1 MKDNLLGN
9 FPSSLLR
16 YLSKPLVNYSLS
28 SLPSYV
34 PSSLPS
40 KVRINRMPSALI
52 IIVSIALSAC
62 QSQATEKN
70 MTNNLAI
77 TPVFTEFEQQIAEKM
92 SLDIRYFCADINGKP
107 SVPSSKHCRQAV
119 TELPEELAQM
129 ISTSNVGGIVLFAEN
144 VQEIAQVVKLTD
156 DIQQA
161 SIKSVQAKPLI
172 ISMDQEGGRVAR
184 FAKMTGFAGNM
195 AIGASYAQNGTD
207 FATQVNT
214 IIAKELK
221 ALGINNNYAPVV
233 DVNTNVDNPVI
244 NTRSF
249 GESAVQVAELG
260 VSAVNAIQSEGV
272 MATLKHFPGHG
283 DTHVD
288 SHLGL
293 PRVDHDRATIDKI
306 DLAPFA
312 WAIKHSQPA
321 MIMTAHIQYPALD
334 DSVFVSK
341 SGDKLIR
348 PATMSRKILTDLLRE
363 EMKFD
368 GIIATDALDMAGV
381 THFFTDV
388 EAVVETFVAGAD
400 LAVMPFKVRTPKDI
414 TDFYVFIKKVAK
426 ALTIRIVQG
435 DYQLAEFEQSI
446 ARINRYKKQYIARP
460 NESVAQQLQLANVV
474 IANEEH
480 LLTEQALASAA
491 ITLLKNKQVL
501 PLNVVGVKRLH
512 FVVANQQELVA
523 LTYATKRVLA
533 KILPASEVEKINFS
547 HLVADKVESTT
558 NINTLLSKAD
568 VVIATLDIKTAS
580 LVDLGGMDDLTP
592 SYGSAAQQ
600 QEKLTYATL
609 LKQQLIQAAKLK
621 TPSILIA
628 KGSPFLISEYSELA
642 DAVLLN
648 FDDRIYST
656 ASEQAISPGFN
667 ASMAVIVNESKALGT
682 LPVTLKN

>member
-1 MKDNLLGN
+1 MDYLPNN
-9 FPSSLLR
+9 VPISIPS
-16 YLSKPLVNYSLS
+16 Y
-28 SLPSYV
+28 LPSILL
-34 PSSLPS
+34 SN
-40 KVRINRMPSALI
+40 KRIYRVPSALI
-52 IIVSIALSAC
+52 MIVSIALSAC

-70 MTNNLAI
+70 MTNKTTSTSA
-77 TPVFTEFEQQIAEKM
+77 FTQFERKIAQRM
-92 SLDIRYFCADINGKP
+92 SLDIRYFCPDINGKA
-107 SVPSSKHCRQAV
+107 SVPTSKHCRQAV
-119 TELPEELAQM
+119 TELPKELAQM
-129 ISTSNVGGIVLFAEN
+129 ISASNVGGIVLFAEN

-161 SIKSVQAKPLI
+161 AVKSVQGKPLI

-195 AIGASYAQNGTD
+195 AIGASYLQHGTH
-207 FATQVNT
+207 FAAQVNMV
-214 IIAKELK
+214 IAKELK

-249 GESAVQVAELG
+249 GESASQVAELG
-260 VSAVNAIQSEGV
+260 ASAVTAIQAQGV

-293 PRVDHDRATIDKI
+293 PRVNHDRATIDKV

-312 WAIKHSQPA
+312 WAIEHANPA

-334 DSVFVSK
+334 KSLFVSK
-341 SGDKLIR
+341 SGEKLIR
-348 PATMSRKILTDLLRE
+348 PATMSRKILTKLLRE
-363 EMKFD
+363 KMGFD
-368 GIIATDALDMAGV
+368 GIIATDALDMAGI

-400 LAVMPFKVRTPKDI
+400 LAVMSFKVRTPEDI
-414 TDFYVFIKKVAK
+414 DKFYNFIKKVAK
-426 ALTIRIVQG
+426 VLATRIEHNE
-435 DYQLAEFEQSI
+435 YQLTEFEQSVV
-446 ARINRYKKQYIARP
+446 RLNRYKKQYVEVSK
-460 NESVAQQLQLANVV
+460 ESVAQQLLLANTV
-474 IANEEH
+474 IANENH
-480 LLTEQALASAA
+480 IITEQALANAA
-491 ITLLKNKQVL
+491 ITLLKNNQLL
-501 PLNVVGVKRLH
+501 PLNIAGIKRLH

-523 LTYATKRVLA
+523 LTYAANSVLA
-533 KILPASEVEKINFS
+533 TILPASEVKNITIS
-547 HLVADKVESTT
+547 HFLADTAETDKQMRS
-558 NINTLLSKAD
+558 LLSEAD
-568 VVIATLDIKTAS
+568 VVIATVDIKTAS

-609 LKQQLIQAAKLK
+609 LKQQLTLAGKLE

-628 KGSPFLISEYSELA
+628 KGSPFLINEYSELA
-642 DAVLLN
+642 DTVLLN
-648 FDDRIYST
+648 FDDRIYE
-656 ASEQAISPGFN
+656 SEKKQSISPGFN
-667 ASMAVIVNESKALGT
+667 ASMAVIFTKNMARGK

>member
-1 MKDNLLGN
+1 M
-9 FPSSLLR
+9 
-16 YLSKPLVNYSLS
+16 
-28 SLPSYV
+28 
-34 PSSLPS
+34 
-40 KVRINRMPSALI
+40 
-52 IIVSIALSAC
+52 IVSIALSAC

>member
-1 MKDNLLGN
+1 
-9 FPSSLLR
+9 
-16 YLSKPLVNYSLS
+16 
-28 SLPSYV
+28 
-34 PSSLPS
+34 
-40 KVRINRMPSALI
+40 MPSALI
-52 IIVSIALSAC
+52 MIVSLALSAC
-62 QSQATEKN
+62 QSQVTEKN
-70 MTNNLAI
+70 MTNKS
-77 TPVFTEFEQQIAEKM
+77 TRTSEFTQFERKIAQRM
-92 SLDIRYFCADINGKP
+92 SLDIRYFCPDINGKA
-107 SVPSSKHCRQAV
+107 SVPTSKHCRQAV

-144 VQEIAQVVKLTD
+144 VQEIVQVVKLTH

-161 SIKSVQAKPLI
+161 AVKSEQGKPLI

-195 AIGASYAQNGTD
+195 AIGASYSQQGTH

-214 IIAKELK
+214 VIAKELK

-249 GESAVQVAELG
+249 GESAGQVALLG
-260 VSAVNAIQSEGV
+260 VSAVNAIQAQGV

-293 PRVDHDRATIDKI
+293 PQVDHDRATIDKV

-312 WAIKHSQPA
+312 WAIEHAKPA

-334 DSVFVSK
+334 DSLFVSK
-341 SGDKLIR
+341 SGEKLIR
-348 PATMSRKILTDLLRE
+348 PATMSRKILTKLLRE
-363 EMKFD
+363 EMAFD

-400 LAVMPFKVRTPKDI
+400 LAVMPFKVRTPGDI
-414 TDFYVFIKKVAK
+414 DNFYSFIKEVAK
-426 ALTIRIVQG
+426 TLAMRIEQG
-435 DYQLAEFEQSI
+435 DYQLTEFEQSI
-446 ARINRYKKQYIARP
+446 ARLNRYKQQYVELA
-460 NESVAQQLQLANVV
+460 NGSVGQQLLSANAV
-474 IANEEH
+474 IANENH
-480 LLTEQALASAA
+480 IITEQALANAA
-491 ITLLKNKQVL
+491 ITLLKNNQLL
-501 PLNVVGVKRLH
+501 PLNIAGIKRLH
-512 FVVANQQELVA
+512 LVVANQQELVA
-523 LTYATKRVLA
+523 LTYAANKVLA
-533 KILPASEVEKINFS
+533 KILPASKVGNISIS
-547 HLVADKVESTT
+547 HSIAD
-558 NINTLLSKAD
+558 NIETDKQMKSLLSKAD
-568 VVIATLDIKTAS
+568 VVIATVDIKTAS

-600 QEKLTYATL
+600 QKKLTYATL
-609 LKQQLIQAAKLK
+609 LKQQLTLARKLG
-621 TPSILIA
+621 TSSILIA
-628 KGSPFLISEYSELA
+628 KGSPFLINEYSELA

-648 FDDRIYST
+648 FDDRIYE
-656 ASEQAISPGFN
+656 SENKQIISPGFN
-667 ASMAVIVNESKALGT
+667 ASMAVIVNERKALGK

>member
-1 MKDNLLGN
+1 MDNLTIFITSN
-9 FPSSLLR
+9 FPR
-16 YLSKPLVNYSLS
+16 YSK
-28 SLPSYV
+28 
-34 PSSLPS
+34 
-40 KVRINRMPSALI
+40 KKKRIRIVPSALI
-52 IIVSIALSAC
+52 MIVSIALSAC

-70 MTNNLAI
+70 MTYKPTNTATF
-77 TPVFTEFEQQIAEKM
+77 TPFEQKIAEKM

-107 SVPSSKHCRQAV
+107 SVPTSKHCRQPV
-119 TELPEELAQM
+119 TKLPEELAQM
-129 ISTSNVGGIVLFAEN
+129 ISSTNVGGIVLFAEN
-144 VQEIAQVVKLTD
+144 VQEIAQIVQLTY

-161 SIKSVQAKPLI
+161 SMKSVQAKPLI

-184 FAKMTGFAGNM
+184 FAKMTGFSGNM
-195 AIGASYAQNGTD
+195 AIGASYPEHGTY
-207 FATQVNT
+207 FAAKVNAA
-214 IIAKELK
+214 IAKELK
-221 ALGINNNYAPVV
+221 VLGINNNYAPVV

-249 GESAVQVAELG
+249 GESAAQVAELG
-260 VSAVNAIQSEGV
+260 ASAVNAIQAEGV

-293 PRVDHDRATIDKI
+293 PRVDHDRALIDAV

-341 SGDKLIR
+341 SGEKLIR

-363 EMKFD
+363 DMGFD
-368 GIIATDALDMAGV
+368 GLIATDALDMAGV

-400 LAVMPFKVRTPKDI
+400 LAVMPFKVRTPEDI
-414 TDFYVFIKKVAK
+414 TAFNIFIKDVAK
-426 ALTIRIVQG
+426 ALMIRIEKG
-435 DYQLAEFEQSI
+435 DYQLAEFEHSI
-446 ARINRYKKQYIARP
+446 ARLNQYKKQYVEVKNVSITHK
-460 NESVAQQLQLANVV
+460 LQAANAI
-474 IANEEH
+474 IANEKH
-480 LLTEQALASAA
+480 LNTEQDLANAA
-491 ITLLKNKQVL
+491 VTQLKNNKLL
-501 PLNVVGVKRLH
+501 PLNIVDVKQLH
-512 FVVANQQELVA
+512 FVVANQQELIA
-523 LTYATKRVLA
+523 LTNATKSVLA
-533 KILPASEVEKINFS
+533 KVLPEDGLDNIAISSF
-547 HLVADKVESTT
+547 VADSGES
-558 NINTLLSKAD
+558 NNKMNTELSKAD

-592 SYGSAAQQ
+592 SYGSAAQK

-609 LKQQLIQAAKLK
+609 LKQQLRLATKLQ

-628 KGSPFLISEYSELA
+628 KGSPFLINEYSELA

-648 FDDRIYST
+648 FDDRIYE
-656 ASEQAISPGFN
+656 SEDTQAISPGFN
-667 ASMAVIVNESKALGT
+667 ASIAVIFNESKALGK
-682 LPVTLKN
+682 LPVSLKN